1 MLLLVGGIGL
11 CISIY
16 KQPVVPFPH
25 VCDELLIVNLILFGV
40 VVQLD
45 PGEVKFFVLLGLMV
59 SHHVDFIL

>member
-16 KQPVVPFPH
+16 KQPDVPFPH
-25 VCDELLIVNLILFGV
+25 VCDEIFIVNLIVFGV

-45 PGEVKFFVLLGLMV
+45 PGEVKFFALLGLMV
-59 SHHVDFIL
+59 SQHVDYIL